1 MEEAAAAL
9 CVCLQQS
16 PENLVPE
23 GNQERMFLMV
33 ECEGNDSSL
42 RNVTTI

>member
-9 CVCLQQS
+9 CVCLQES
-16 PENLVPE
+16 PEVMVPE
-23 GNQERMFLMV
+23 ESQERMFLMV

>member
-1 MEEAAAAL
+1 MEETAAAL
-9 CVCLQQS
+9 RVCLQQS
-16 PENLVPE
+16 PEDLVLE
-23 GNQERMFLMV
+23 ESQERMFLMV